1 MSKPPKTNFMALIQ
15 DEVAPAAL
23 TQDEVAP
30 AAKPEP
36 PQPVSEQPVIPLR
49 PLAPA
54 RKPAVGTLKQ
64 RAHQLS
70 VYLEPEVYDRLR
82 DIAHEERTKLHS
94 LVLEAID
101 MLLKR
106 RGQPSI
112 KELIKKNGSL

>member
-1 MSKPPKTNFMALIQ
+1 MSKPPKTDFMALIHG
-15 DEVAPAAL
+15 
-23 TQDEVAP
+23 EVAP
-30 AAKPEP
+30 AAKPES
-36 PQPVSEQPVIPLR
+36 QSVSEQPVVPLR
-49 PLAPA
+49 PPAPV

-101 MLLKR
+101 LLLKR

-112 KELIKKNGSL
+112 KELIKKSGSL

>member
-1 MSKPPKTNFMALIQ
+1 MALIQ
-15 DEVAPAAL
+15 G
-23 TQDEVAP
+23 EVAP
-30 AAKPEP
+30 AAKTAPE
-36 PQPVSEQPVIPLR
+36 PQPVSEPPVVHLR
-49 PLAPA
+49 PRAEPP
-54 RKPAVGTLKQ
+54 RKSATGTLKE

-82 DIAHEERTKLHS
+82 DIAHEERTKLHT